1 MPHRF
6 RIKAAWTS
14 YVAIQVFW
22 VLLVV
27 LAPFALTLYP
37 TKLCAL
43 PFCAITMAGG
53 LHMIHFRYEY
63 NALLRRI
70 VRLVPFQRFVV
81 RYLTPKQR
89 DPKYF
94 IPLGT
99 AYALFG
105 VVSAVLIVTS

>member
-14 YVAIQVFW
+14 YLAIQVFW
-22 VLLVV
+22 GLLVV
-27 LAPFALTLYP
+27 VVPFALTIYP
-37 TKLCAL
+37 AKLCAL
-43 PFCAITMAGG
+43 PFCAVTTAGG
-53 LHMIHFRYEY
+53 VHMVHYRYEY

-70 VRLVPFQRFVV
+70 VRLLPFERFVV
-81 RYLTPKQR
+81 RYFTPRQR

-105 VVSAVLIVTS
+105 AVSAVLIMTA